1 MNDYYLHQTDATTD
15 RDELNDFFSPDSHLN
30 INFLRNKFELLKPF
44 MYNAFD
50 IFLVLETKID
60 SSFPNSKRGLARYRM
75 SRHGRDSSGGIL
87 SM

>member
-1 MNDYYLHQTDATTD
+1 
-15 RDELNDFFSPDSHLN
+15 
-30 INFLRNKFELLKPF
+30 

-60 SSFPNSKRGLARYRM
+60 SSFPDSKLGLARYRM